1 MGDFSFYY
9 IMTSSRKNIKSS
21 LIGMDLND
29 FVSIIKTYDEQKY
42 RAEQI
47 FAWIYKNNVQ
57 SFAEMEN
64 LPKQLKINIAD
75 SYVLNS
81 LKILKVTGDRSAAT
95 RKFLLECQDGEKIE
109 AVLMREQKRITIC
122 LSSQIGCALGC
133 EFCATGT
140 MGIIRNLT
148 VGEIVAQYLLLL
160 NESEKP
166 ITNVV
171 FMGMGEPF
179 LNYNNVIKAADLL
192 NHSDGIN
199 LGARHITI
207 STAGIVPQIRQ
218 FAKEKQRYKLAI
230 SLNSSTQEQRL
241 NTMPIAKK
249 YPIDKLIESVK
260 DYYNARRKLVTFEY
274 VLLAGENDSMLDA
287 QRLINLIGNLPC
299 KLNVIPYNEIGGKF
313 KRPNDEKISDFLG
326 NFSNAPFTV
335 TTRWSK
341 GADIN
346 AGCGQLVIN
355 QKTEVRN
362 RKSEIGKC

>member
-1 MGDFSFYY
+1 M
-9 IMTSSRKNIKSS
+9 S
-21 LIGMDLND
+21 LDDYTVITTENN
-29 FVSIIKTYDEQKY
+29 EPKY

-47 FAWIYKNNVQ
+47 FNWIYKRNVQ

-64 LPKQLKINIAD
+64 LPKQLK
-75 SYVLNS
+75 LNLS
-81 LKILKVTGDRSAAT
+81 DNYLLNPLKILKVTGAKSAKT
-95 RKFLLECQDGEKIE
+95 RKFLLECQDGERIE
-109 AVLMREQKRITIC
+109 SVLMKEQKRITIC

-160 NESEKP
+160 KESEKP

-179 LNYNNVIKAADLL
+179 LNYNNVVKSADLL
-192 NHSDGIN
+192 NHPDGIN
-199 LGARHITI
+199 LGARHITV
-207 STAGIVPQIRQ
+207 STTGIVPQVIQYTQERH
-218 FAKEKQRYKLAI
+218 RYKLAI
-230 SLNSSTQEQRL
+230 SLNGSTQEQRL
-241 NTMPIAKK
+241 KTMPIAKK

-260 DYYNARRKLVTFEY
+260 YYNIETKNLVTFEY
-274 VLLAGENDSMLDA
+274 VLLADINDSESDA
-287 QRLINLIGNLPC
+287 KSLINLISYVPC

-313 KRPNDEKISDFLG
+313 RRPSDEKVRDFLS

-346 AGCGQLVIN
+346 AGCGQLVVN
-355 QKTEVRN
+355 
-362 RKSEIGKC
+362 

>member
-1 MGDFSFYY
+1 MSLDDF
-9 IMTSSRKNIKSS
+9 TSIVK
-21 LIGMDLND
+21 D
-29 FVSIIKTYDEQKY
+29 YDEPKY
-42 RAEQI
+42 RAEQL
-47 FAWIYKNNVQ
+47 FSWIYKHNVQ

-75 SYVLNS
+75 NYLLNP
-81 LKILKVTGDRSAAT
+81 LKILKVTGAKSAPT
-95 RKFLLECQDGEKIE
+95 RKFLLECHDGEKVE
-109 AVLMREQKRITIC
+109 AVLMKEQNRITIC
-122 LSSQIGCALGC
+122 LSSQVGCALGC

-160 NESEKP
+160 KELEKP

-179 LNYNNVIKAADLL
+179 LNYDNVIKAADLL
-192 NHSDGIN
+192 NHPEGIN

-207 STAGIVPQIRQ
+207 STAGIVPQILQ

-230 SLNSSTQEQRL
+230 SLNGSTQEQRL
-241 NTMPIAKK
+241 KTMPIAKK
-249 YPIDKLIESVK
+249 YPIDKLIESAK

-274 VLLAGENDSMLDA
+274 VLLADINDSELDA
-287 QRLINLIGNLPC
+287 KRLISLISDLPC

-313 KRPNDEKISDFLG
+313 TRPSDEKIQDFLSK
-326 NFSNAPFTV
+326 FINAPFTV

-346 AGCGQLVIN
+346 AGCGQLV
-355 QKTEVRN
+355 V
-362 RKSEIGKC
+362 S

>member
-42 RAEQI
+42 RAGQI

>member
-148 VGEIVAQYLLLL
+148 AGEIVAQYLLLL

-355 QKTEVRN
+355 QKTKVRN

>member
-1 MGDFSFYY
+1 MGDFSFYNY
-9 IMTSSRKNIKSS
+9 HITMSSNRKNIKLS
-21 LIGMDLND
+21 LIGMSLED
-29 FVSIIKTYDEQKY
+29 FTSIISDYDEQKY
-42 RAEQI
+42 RAEQL
-47 FAWIYKNNVQ
+47 FSWIYKRNVQ

-64 LPKQLKINIAD
+64 LPKQLKINVAD
-75 SYVLNS
+75 NYLLNP
-81 LKILKVTGDRSAAT
+81 LKILKVTGAKSAAT
-95 RKFLLECQDGEKIE
+95 RKFLLECHDGEKIE
-109 AVLMREQKRITIC
+109 TVLMKEQKRITIC

-160 NESEKP
+160 KESEKP

-179 LNYNNVIKAADLL
+179 LNYDNVIKAADLL
-192 NHSDGIN
+192 NHPEGIN

-230 SLNSSTQEQRL
+230 SLNGSTQEQRL
-241 NTMPIAKK
+241 KTMPIAKK

-274 VLLAGENDSMLDA
+274 VLLADINDSELDA
-287 QRLINLIGNLPC
+287 KRLISLISDLPC

-313 KRPNDEKISDFLG
+313 TRPSDEKIRDFLG
-326 NFSNAPFTV
+326 KFINAPFTV

-346 AGCGQLVIN
+346 AGCGQLVVN
-355 QKTEVRN
+355 
-362 RKSEIGKC
+362 

>member
-1 MGDFSFYY
+1 MP
-9 IMTSSRKNIKSS
+9 INRKNIKSS
-21 LIGMDLND
+21 LIGMRLDD
-29 FVSIIKTYDEQKY
+29 FTSIVEDYDEPKF

-47 FAWIYKNNVQ
+47 FNWIYKRNVQ

-81 LKILKVTGDRSAAT
+81 LKILKVTSDRSAAT

-207 STAGIVPQIRQ
+207 STAGIVPQILQ

-230 SLNSSTQEQRL
+230 SLNGSTQEQRL

-249 YPIDKLIESVK
+249 YPIEELIEAAQ
-260 DYYNARRKLVTFEY
+260 YYYSATRNFVTFEY
-274 VLLAGENDSMLDA
+274 VLLAGENDLELDA
-287 QRLINLIGNLPC
+287 QRLIKLIGNLPC

-362 RKSEIGKC
+362 REALKC